1 LQGRRPYISASTSTA
16 YVARGGDA
24 KENKTM
30 VETNSEA
37 EFVLLAES
45 LRLMLTQ
52 IVDHAGIKKVE
63 KNDKEYIVNLNNQ
76 TINLGKNQLC
86 SYLVLRLIGV
96 RVSPIEE
103 DTKKKVVQIYN
114 QGEAYY
120 VTPTVNGN
128 SANIT
133 GMASFVMN
141 DLPGVSLSDPNT
153 QAKPLCDRLRKI
165 IVLDVN
171 PLIQQIQLY
180 NPPSETKSG
189 GGNGGRRRID
199 RRRILN
205 ESTTRPVAV
214 DIRSPRNTP
223 ETSGTQTRQRIHA
236 AKSLSSSPKKATNH
250 TGLSRSTIFRRHDGI
265 KATTT
270 TGTKRTKMKNEAHP

>member
-1 LQGRRPYISASTSTA
+1 
-16 YVARGGDA
+16 
-24 KENKTM
+24 
-30 VETNSEA
+30 
-37 EFVLLAES
+37 
-45 LRLMLTQ
+45 
-52 IVDHAGIKKVE
+52 
-63 KNDKEYIVNLNNQ
+63 VNLNNQ

-171 PLIQQIQLY
+171 PTL
-180 NPPSETKSG
+180 
-189 GGNGGRRRID
+189 
-199 RRRILN
+199 
-205 ESTTRPVAV
+205 
-214 DIRSPRNTP
+214 
-223 ETSGTQTRQRIHA
+223 
-236 AKSLSSSPKKATNH
+236 
-250 TGLSRSTIFRRHDGI
+250 
-265 KATTT
+265 
-270 TGTKRTKMKNEAHP
+270 